1 MKQVTISLFRR
12 MMREARHFNDY
23 NFRAYAIRRV
33 RTGFEKNR
41 NLEGYVSTRFCFFVF
56 SLSCARLFVSH
67 HFCSSPLVLIGH
79 TIEAWCKNRNGTFL
93 FTESERRRKDLFLRT
108 IIVVETII
116 RNVLQV
122 WVDSSA
128 CPQITDILTELNC
141 SQKDLSI
148 CPTQH
153 VIKS

>member
-1 MKQVTISLFRR
+1 MTQATISLFRR

-93 FTESERRRKDLFLRT
+93 FTESERRRKDLFFA
-108 IIVVETII
+108 
-116 RNVLQV
+116 
-122 WVDSSA
+122 DHHSSRDDNTKCIA
-128 CPQITDILTELNC
+128 GLGWFVSLPANYRYFDRIKLFAEG
-141 SQKDLSI
+141 SI
-148 CPTQH
+148 NLPN
-153 VIKS
+153 SARY